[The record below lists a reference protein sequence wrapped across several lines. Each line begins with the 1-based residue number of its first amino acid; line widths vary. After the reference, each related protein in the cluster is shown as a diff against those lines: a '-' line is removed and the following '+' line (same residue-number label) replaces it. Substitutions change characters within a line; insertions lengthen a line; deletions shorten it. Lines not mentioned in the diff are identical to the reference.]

1 MAPVSLETIEQVQRT
16 LIDLSLRYG
25 ARVVTAIAL
34 LSMGGI
40 IARRIGRTAG
50 RLFEKRELDIPLR
63 TLFSRLLS
71 AIVFLLFFMLALQN
85 LGVELLPLFASLG
98 VAGVGVGLAAQGVL
112 GNLVAGLTIIFSR
125 PFRVG
130 EYVSMLGEQGRVE
143 EITLMSTT
151 LSHWDRSRVVVPNRK
166 IVGEILH
173 NYGKLRQLEL
183 SVSVAYATDLNK
195 ALAILR
201 ELLQRNPRILQEPM
215 PIVGVVSLDDSS
227 IKIDVK
233 PWVAVADYLDAV
245 AEINQAI
252 VEQFRIHRIEIAF
265 PQREI
270 RILSG
275 ALSA

>member
-1 MAPVSLETIEQVQRT
+1 MAPVGLQTIEQVQRT
-16 LIDLSLRYG
+16 VIDLSIRYG

-34 LSMGGI
+34 LIVGGI
-40 IARRIGRTAG
+40 VARRLGRSAR

-63 TLFSRLLS
+63 TLFSRVLS

-151 LSHWDRSRVVVPNRK
+151 LSHWDRSRVLVPNRK

-183 SVSVAYATDLNK
+183 SVSVAYATDLHK
-195 ALAILR
+195 ALTVLR
-201 ELLQRNPRILQEPM
+201 ELLQRNPRILREPL
-215 PIVGVVSLDDSS
+215 PIVGVVSLDDSA

-233 PWVAVADYLDAV
+233 PWVAVTDYLDAIT
-245 AEINQAI
+245 EINQAI
-252 VEQFRIHRIEIAF
+252 VEQFRTHRIEIAF

-275 ALSA
+275 AMSA